1 MNGNRISR
9 RSFLRLTAGT
19 GLGLLG
25 TSVLAA
31 CGPQPAAPAAPAA
44 TEALAAAATQAPAAA
59 ATEAP
64 ATAGGAFNWMT
75 WSDHYLPAQLEEMSS
90 KFKVQANPTL
100 FADNSEALLKLQ
112 QVGGKQL
119 DMVSGDALWVPKYY
133 DEGLV
138 ETLDLADFPASQEL
152 YSLAREFPFWQKDNG
167 YLAYPFGWSPVVL
180 AYNPKYI
187 TSAPTSWEV
196 LFDPELKGRVGL
208 AMQPFDVMAYM
219 GKATGAKEPYNMTD
233 DELQKAKQAL
243 KDLQPNILKYIEQ
256 TTEAVTLLANE
267 SVWICDQNLGIEDRV
282 KDAGGPEI
290 KSFIPKEGTVGFIDG
305 EMIAKDAANRDA
317 ARGWLQNA
325 ESAEWIAQNFLEYGR
340 PLFNEKAYKLLVDQ
354 GHQERADKYL
364 YNQPD
369 IAATMTLKGPAPR
382 IEDYINAF
390 NEAIAG

>member
-1 MNGNRISR
+1 MNSNRISR
-9 RSFLRLTAGT
+9 RVFLRMTAGT
-19 GLGLLG
+19 GSGLLG
-25 TSVLAA
+25 ASVLGA
-31 CGPQPAAPAAPAA
+31 CGAAPAAPAA
-44 TEALAAAATQAPAAA
+44 APEALAAAAA

-64 ATAGGAFNWMT
+64 AAAGGAFNWMT
-75 WSDHYLPAQLEEMSS
+75 WGDHFLPAQLEEMSS
-90 KFKVQANPTL
+90 KFQVQANPTL
-100 FADNSEALLKLQ
+100 FSDNSEALLKLQ

-133 DEGLV
+133 DEGLI

-167 YLAYPFGWSPVVL
+167 YLTYPFGWSPIVL

-187 TSAPTSWEV
+187 KSAPTSWEV
-196 LFDPELKGRVGL
+196 LFDPELKGRVVL
-208 AMQPFDVMAYM
+208 PMQPLDVMAYM
-219 GKATGAKEPYNMTD
+219 GKATRAKEPYNMTP
-233 DELQKAKQAL
+233 DELAKAKQAL
-243 KDLQPNILKYIEQ
+243 KDLQPNILKYAEQ
-256 TTEAVTLLANE
+256 STEQVTLMANE

-290 KSFIPKEGTVGFIDG
+290 KSFIPKEGTIGWMDG
-305 EMIAKDAANRDA
+305 EMIAKGAVNRDV
-317 ARGWLQNA
+317 ARSWLKNA

-364 YNQPD
+364 YNQPE

-382 IEDYINAF
+382 IEEYINAF

>member
-1 MNGNRISR
+1 M
-9 RSFLRLTAGT
+9 TAGT
-19 GLGLLG
+19 GLGFMG
-25 TSVLAA
+25 ASMLAA
-31 CGPQPAAPAAPAA
+31 CGAQPAAPAAPAA
-44 TEALAAAATQAPAAA
+44 TQEAAAAATQEAVAAATQAPAS
-59 ATEAP
+59 
-64 ATAGGAFNWMT
+64 AGGKFNWMT
-75 WSDHYLPAQLEEMSS
+75 WSDHYLPAQLEGLAS
-90 KFKVQANPTL
+90 KFSIQANPTL

-133 DEGLV
+133 DEGLI
-138 ETLDLADFPASQEL
+138 ETIDLADFPASQEL

-187 TSAPTSWEV
+187 KSAPTTWEV
-196 LFDPELKGRVGL
+196 LWDPELKGRVGL

-219 GKATGAKEPYNMTD
+219 GKAIGAAEPFNMNAE
-233 DELQKAKQAL
+233 ELQKAKQAL

-290 KSFIPKEGTVGFIDG
+290 KTFIPKEGTIGWMDG
-305 EMIAKDAANRDA
+305 EMIAKDAVNRDV

-354 GHQERADKYL
+354 GQQERADKYL
-364 YNQPD
+364 YNQPEV
-369 IAATMTLKGPAPR
+369 AATMTLKGPAPR
-382 IEDYINAF
+382 IEEYINAF

>member
-1 MNGNRISR
+1 MNSNRISR
-9 RSFLRLTAGT
+9 RVFLRMTAGT
-19 GLGLLG
+19 GSGLLG
-25 TSVLAA
+25 ASVLGA
-31 CGPQPAAPAAPAA
+31 CGAAPAAPAAA
-44 TEALAAAATQAPAAA
+44 TEALAAASA

-64 ATAGGAFNWMT
+64 AAAGGAFNWMT
-75 WSDHYLPAQLEEMSS
+75 WGDHFLPAQLEEMSS
-90 KFKVQANPTL
+90 KFQVQANPTL
-100 FADNSEALLKLQ
+100 FSDNSEALLKLQ

-133 DEGLV
+133 DEGLI

-152 YSLAREFPFWQKDNG
+152 YSLAREFPFWKKDNG
-167 YLAYPFGWSPVVL
+167 YLTYPFGWSPIVL

-187 TSAPTSWEV
+187 KSAPTSWEV
-196 LFDPELKGRVGL
+196 LFDPELKGRVVL
-208 AMQPFDVMAYM
+208 PMQPLDVMAYM
-219 GKATGAKEPYNMTD
+219 GKATRAKEPYNMTP
-233 DELQKAKQAL
+233 DELAKAKQAL
-243 KDLQPNILKYIEQ
+243 KDLQPNILKYAEQ
-256 TTEAVTLLANE
+256 STEQVTLMANE

-290 KSFIPKEGTVGFIDG
+290 KSFIPKEGTIGWMDG
-305 EMIAKDAANRDA
+305 EMIAKGAVNRDV
-317 ARGWLQNA
+317 ARSWLKNA

-364 YNQPD
+364 YNQPE

-382 IEDYINAF
+382 IEEYINAF

>member
-1 MNGNRISR
+1 MNSNRISR
-9 RSFLRLTAGT
+9 RVFLRMTAGT
-19 GLGLLG
+19 GSGLLG
-25 TSVLAA
+25 ASVLGA
-31 CGPQPAAPAAPAA
+31 CGAAPAAPAA
-44 TEALAAAATQAPAAA
+44 APEALAAAAA

-64 ATAGGAFNWMT
+64 AAAGGPFNWMT
-75 WSDHYLPAQLEEMSS
+75 WGDHFLPAQLEEMSS
-90 KFKVQANPTL
+90 KFQVQANPTL
-100 FADNSEALLKLQ
+100 FSDNSEALLKLQ

-133 DEGLV
+133 DEGLI

-152 YSLAREFPFWQKDNG
+152 YSLAREFPFWKKDNG
-167 YLAYPFGWSPVVL
+167 YLTYPFGWSPIVL

-187 TSAPTSWEV
+187 KSAPTSWEV
-196 LFDPELKGRVGL
+196 LFDPELKGRVVL
-208 AMQPFDVMAYM
+208 PMQPLDVMAYM
-219 GKATGAKEPYNMTD
+219 GKATRAKEPYNMTP
-233 DELQKAKQAL
+233 DELAKAKQAL
-243 KDLQPNILKYIEQ
+243 KDLQPNILKYAEQ
-256 TTEAVTLLANE
+256 STEQVTLMANE

-290 KSFIPKEGTVGFIDG
+290 KSFIPKEGTIGWMDG
-305 EMIAKDAANRDA
+305 EMIAKGAVNRDV
-317 ARGWLQNA
+317 ARSWLKNA

-364 YNQPD
+364 YNQPE

-382 IEDYINAF
+382 IEEYINAF

>member
-1 MNGNRISR
+1 MKNNRISR
-9 RSFLRLTAGT
+9 RNFLRMTAGT
-19 GLGLLG
+19 GLGLSG
-25 TSVLAA
+25 ASVLGA
-31 CGPQPAAPAAPAA
+31 CGAQPAAPAAASATKAPAA
-44 TEALAAAATQAPAAA
+44 TEAPT
-59 ATEAP
+59 
-64 ATAGGAFNWMT
+64 TAGGAFNWMT
-75 WSDHYLPAQLEEMSS
+75 WSDHYLPAQLEEMSR
-90 KFKVQANPTL
+90 KFKVRANPTL

-138 ETLDLADFPASQEL
+138 EVLDLADFPASQEL

-187 TSAPTSWEV
+187 KSAPTSWEV
-196 LFDPELKGRVGL
+196 LFDPELKGRVAL
-208 AMQPFDVMAYM
+208 SMQPLDVMGCM
-219 GKATGAKEPYNMTD
+219 GKATGAKEPFNMTD
-233 DELQKAKQAL
+233 EELQKAKQAL
-243 KDLQPNILKYIEQ
+243 KDLQPNILKYFEQ
-256 TTEAVTLLANE
+256 ATEAVTLRANE
-267 SVWICDQNLGIEDRV
+267 SIWICDQNLGIEDRV

-290 KSFIPKEGTVGFIDG
+290 KSFIPKEGTIGWMDG
-305 EMIAKDAANRDA
+305 EMIAKDAANRDV
-317 ARGWLQNA
+317 ARSWLKNA

-364 YNQPD
+364 YNKPD
-369 IAATMTLKGPAPR
+369 LAATMTLKGPAPR
-382 IEDYINAF
+382 MEEYINAF

>member
-1 MNGNRISR
+1 MNSNRISR
-9 RSFLRLTAGT
+9 RVFLRMTAGT
-19 GLGLLG
+19 GSGLLG
-25 TSVLAA
+25 ASVLGA
-31 CGPQPAAPAAPAA
+31 CGAAPAAPAAA
-44 TEALAAAATQAPAAA
+44 TEALAAASA

-64 ATAGGAFNWMT
+64 AAAGGPFNWMT
-75 WSDHYLPAQLEEMSS
+75 WGDHFLPAQLEEMSS
-90 KFKVQANPTL
+90 KFQVQANPTL
-100 FADNSEALLKLQ
+100 FSDNSEALLKLQ

-133 DEGLV
+133 DEGLI

-167 YLAYPFGWSPVVL
+167 YLTYPFGWSPIVL

-187 TSAPTSWEV
+187 KSAPTSWEV
-196 LFDPELKGRVGL
+196 LFDPELKGRVVL
-208 AMQPFDVMAYM
+208 PMQPLDVMAYM
-219 GKATGAKEPYNMTD
+219 GKATRAKEPYNMTP
-233 DELQKAKQAL
+233 DELAKAKQAL
-243 KDLQPNILKYIEQ
+243 KDLQPNILKYAEQ
-256 TTEAVTLLANE
+256 STEQVTLMANE

-290 KSFIPKEGTVGFIDG
+290 KSFIPKEGTIGWMDG
-305 EMIAKDAANRDA
+305 EMIAKGAVNRDV
-317 ARGWLQNA
+317 ARSWLKNA

-364 YNQPD
+364 YNQPE

-382 IEDYINAF
+382 IEEYINAF